1 MDTLTLRAL
10 WLAAVDAPLAPALG
24 LLTGAGLALLGLGAV
39 LAAVAW
45 VRFLLTPGDPPEAGP
60 GGAGASLLAWRAGRL
75 GLGALALALGGRAV
89 ALAAAPGPDVT
100 AALWCALGAVVL
112 VWARGA
118 WALWAAVLPLA
129 PVPRTPRRLRRAPDR
144 RGDHPVGP
152 GGGRRGDH
160 AHTQVAACRGGRG
173 RPPAGAAHP
182 PDAGRVTLAESS
194 GRRPAAPAPRTRAP
208 RGRAR
213 NGFAPGPG
221 RHGGERNPER

>member
-1 MDTLTLRAL
+1 MDILTLRAL

-45 VRFLLTPGDPPEAGP
+45 VRFLLPPGDPPEAGP

-89 ALAAAPGPDVT
+89 ALAAAPGPDGT
-100 AALWCALGAVVL
+100 AALWCALGAGVL

-129 PVPRTPRRLRRAPDR
+129 PVPGPPVASDVRRIAEAITRWDREAAGGVTTLTPRWRPGGVAGVGGPRAPATHR
-144 RGDHPVGP
+144 
-152 GGGRRGDH
+152 
-160 AHTQVAACRGGRG
+160 
-173 RPPAGAAHP
+173 P
-182 PDAGRVTLAESS
+182 PDA
-194 GRRPAAPAPRTRAP
+194 
-208 RGRAR
+208 
-213 NGFAPGPG
+213 
-221 RHGGERNPER
+221 